1 MTINFEHFFKKLEG
15 AYAPNTIRSYRSD
28 FKHYADWCT
37 KNQYEALP
45 SSSKQVVRYLE
56 ELGKT
61 LSTATIGRRIASLS
75 NVFRLTQNEDVT
87 KNPDAQL
94 TYKKL
99 RRKLGCVQKQ
109 ASPLTL
115 DILKR
120 LSTACDSSTEG
131 QRNRLLLRL
140 GYETMRRRSE
150 LCSFMFE
157 DLQMLPNGRHAL
169 LLRRSKTDQ
178 YGEGKLIPISDDL
191 AMMIDKWSEHIQQH
205 TGYILRGLYS
215 NHTVRHK
222 LNPSGVNKILRV
234 IQERAGM
241 TDNTLSGHS
250 FRVGAAIDLL
260 DKGIPIERIMLRGGW
275 KSERTAMRYLR
286 NWDDSDWVLFND

>member
-1 MTINFEHFFKKLEG
+1 MNINVFFSKLEG

-28 FKHYADWCT
+28 FKHYADWCA

-45 SSSKQVVRYLE
+45 SSSKQVVIYLE
-56 ELGKT
+56 EIGKT

-87 KNPDAQL
+87 KNPDVQL

-99 RRKLGCVQKQ
+99 RRKLGCVQQQ

-115 DILKR
+115 NILKR
-120 LSTACDSSTEG
+120 LSAECDSSTEG
-131 QRNRLLLRL
+131 QRNKLLLRL

-191 AMMIDKWSEHIQQH
+191 AVMIDKWSEHIQQH

>member
-1 MTINFEHFFKKLEG
+1 MNINVFFKKLEG

-28 FKHYADWCT
+28 FKHYADWCA

-87 KNPDAQL
+87 KNPDVQL

-99 RRKLGCVQKQ
+99 RRKLGCVQQQ

-120 LSTACDSSTEG
+120 LSAVCDSSTEG
-131 QRNRLLLRL
+131 QRNKLLLRL

-169 LLRRSKTDQ
+169 LLKRSKTDQ

-191 AMMIDKWSEHIQQH
+191 AAMIDKWSEHIQQH
-205 TGYILRGLYS
+205 TGYILRSLYS

-222 LNPSGVNKILRV
+222 LNPSGVNKILRA
-234 IQERAGM
+234 IQEKAGM

-286 NWDDSDWVLFND
+286 NWDDSDWVVL